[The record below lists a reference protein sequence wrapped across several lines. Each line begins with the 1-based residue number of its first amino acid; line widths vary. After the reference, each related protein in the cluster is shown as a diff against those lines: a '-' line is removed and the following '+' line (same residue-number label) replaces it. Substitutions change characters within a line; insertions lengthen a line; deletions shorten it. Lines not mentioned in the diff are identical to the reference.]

1 MTLPK
6 TEKMHNTSDKITISN
21 SQLSSVLLDS
31 EVRNNNNEKLG
42 TLKSLVIDTESGKVN
57 YLVIAFGGFLGVGES
72 LSAIP
77 WKALRYNNFK
87 KNFTLDLEIK
97 KLKTVPVFDKD
108 NWPDFNDAQ
117 WVTRVEE
124 YYINGFSH

>member
-57 YLVIAFGGFLGVGES
+57 YLVIS
-72 LSAIP
+72 MNLS
-77 WKALRYNNFK
+77 
-87 KNFTLDLEIK
+87 
-97 KLKTVPVFDKD
+97 
-108 NWPDFNDAQ
+108 
-117 WVTRVEE
+117 
-124 YYINGFSH
+124 